1 MKKILVAD
9 DEINMCRILKI
20 ILEKDGYSVITA
32 NSGKEAI
39 HILKTDSAVDLII
52 SDLRMPEVDGL
63 AVLEFIKE
71 TKKDIPIILIT
82 AYGSIEIAVEA
93 MKKGAADFITKPFDK
108 NVIRHIIRRVFHIS
122 ELEEENEQLR
132 NINIK
137 HDFIYK
143 SKVMTETMAVINKI
157 ARVPRPILIQGE
169 SGSGKEVIAKQ
180 IHLASSCFKDNND
193 TSPFISINCPAV
205 PESLLESELFGYQK
219 GSFTGAA
226 KDFKGK
232 IRLSEG
238 GTLFLD
244 EIGELSLNVQPKLLR
259 FLENK
264 KIMPLGGNTEY
275 SVNTRVI
282 CATNKNLK
290 EMVDKGLFREDLF
303 YRINTIIIEVPPLRE
318 RKDDILPLADYFLNN
333 LSKELGEQ
341 KKHLPDSIIKSFLE
355 YKWPGNVRELR
366 NIIERAVLLSSS
378 KNISIDD
385 IPVELRYNNLFNE
398 NSSNNQ
404 IESSERKM
412 LLSTLI
418 ITGWNISSAAKMLGL
433 SRSAMRYKITKYKL
447 DKNLNIKSVEY

>member
-1 MKKILVAD
+1 MKRILVAD

-20 ILEKDGYSVITA
+20 ILEKDGYSVLTVD
-32 NSGKEAI
+32 SGKEAI
-39 HILKTDSAVDLII
+39 KILKSEINIDLVI

-63 AVLEFIKE
+63 AVLEFLKE
-71 TKKDIPIILIT
+71 SKKNIPIILVT

-93 MKKGAADFITKPFDK
+93 MKKGAADFITKPFEK
-108 NVIRHIIRRVFHIS
+108 NVIRHIIRRVFHIA
-122 ELEEENEQLR
+122 ELEEENLLLHSGQ
-132 NINIK
+132 IN
-137 HDFIYK
+137 HDFIFR
-143 SKVMTETMAVINKI
+143 SKVMGETLKTIKKI
-157 ARVPRPILIQGE
+157 ARVSRPILIQGE

-180 IHLASSCFKDNND
+180 IHLASCNYTGNKKA
-193 TSPFISINCPAV
+193 SPFISINCPAV

-232 IRLSEG
+232 IRLSDG

-290 EMVDKGLFREDLF
+290 KMVEKGLFREDLY
-303 YRINTIIIEVPPLRE
+303 YRINTIIIEVPSLRD
-318 RKDDILPLADYFLNN
+318 RKEDILSLADYFLTNF
-333 LSKELGEQ
+333 SKELGEQ
-341 KKHLPDSIIKSFLE
+341 KKHLPDSIVKSFLE

-378 KNISIDD
+378 ENISIDD
-385 IPVELRYNNLFNE
+385 IPIELRCSNTFNE
-398 NSSNNQ
+398 FSSNNQ
-404 IESSERKM
+404 IESSEKKM

-418 ITGWNISSAAKMLGL
+418 LTGWNITAAAKTLGL
-433 SRSAMRYKITKYKL
+433 TRSAMRYKINKYQLKQH
-447 DKNLNIKSVEY
+447 

>member
-20 ILEKDGYSVITA
+20 ILENDGYNVITA

-39 HILKTDSAVDLII
+39 HFLKTEKTIDLII
-52 SDLRMPEVDGL
+52 SDLRMPDMDGL
-63 AVLEFIKE
+63 AVLDFIKE

-108 NVIRHIIRRVFHIS
+108 NVIRHIIRRVFHIT
-122 ELEEENEQLR
+122 ELEDENELLR

-143 SKVMTETMAVINKI
+143 SKVMTETMEVIKKI
-157 ARVPRPILIQGE
+157 VRIPRPILIQGE

-180 IHLASSCFKDNND
+180 IHLASCDYNGNND
-193 TSPFISINCPAV
+193 KSPFISINCPAV

-303 YRINTIIIEVPPLRE
+303 YRINTIIIEIQPLRE
-318 RKDDILPLADYFLNN
+318 RKEDILPLANYFLNN
-333 LSKELGEQ
+333 LSQELGEQ
-341 KKHLPDSIIKSFLE
+341 KKYLHESIIKSFLE

-366 NIIERAVLLSSS
+366 NIIERAVLLSGSEDITL
-378 KNISIDD
+378 ND
-385 IPVELRYNNLFNE
+385 IPVELRYQNTFDE
-398 NSSNNQ
+398 YPSNNQ
-404 IESSERKM
+404 IETTERKM
-412 LLSTLI
+412 LLSTLLQ
-418 ITGWNISSAAKMLGL
+418 TGWNITTSAKKLGL
-433 SRSAMRYKITKYKL
+433 TRSTMRYKIIKYQLK
-447 DKNLNIKSVEY
+447 KN

>member
-1 MKKILVAD
+1 MKRILVAD

-20 ILEKDGYSVITA
+20 ILEKDGYSVLTA
-32 NSGKEAI
+32 DSGKEAI
-39 HILKTDSAVDLII
+39 RILKSDINIDLVI
-52 SDLRMPEVDGL
+52 SDLRMPDVDGI
-63 AVLEFIKE
+63 AVLKFLKE
-71 TKKDIPIILIT
+71 SKTNIPIILIT

-108 NVIRHIIRRVFHIS
+108 NVIRHIIRRVFHIA
-122 ELEEENEQLR
+122 ELEEENILLR
-132 NINIK
+132 NSQIN
-137 HDFIYK
+137 HDFVFK
-143 SKVMTETMAVINKI
+143 SKVMGQTLETIKKI

-180 IHLASSCFKDNND
+180 IHLASCNYKGNNNQ
-193 TSPFISINCPAV
+193 SPFISINCPAV

-226 KDFKGK
+226 RDFKGK
-232 IRLSEG
+232 IRLSDG

-244 EIGELSLNVQPKLLR
+244 EIGELSLKVQPKLLR

-264 KIMPLGGNTEY
+264 KIIPLGGNTEY

-290 EMVDKGLFREDLF
+290 EMVEKGLFREDLF
-303 YRINTIIIEVPPLRE
+303 YRINTIIIEVPPLRD
-318 RKDDILPLADYFLNN
+318 RKEDILLLADYFLNN

-341 KKHLPDSIIKSFLE
+341 KKHLPDSIINSFMD

-378 KNISIDD
+378 EDISIND
-385 IPVELRYNNLFNE
+385 IPVELRYQKSFKE
-398 NSSNNQ
+398 ISADNQ
-404 IESSERKM
+404 IESSEKKM
-412 LLSTLI
+412 LLSSLTL
-418 ITGWNISSAAKMLGL
+418 TDWNITAAAKNLGL
-433 SRSAMRYKITKYKL
+433 TRSTMRYKINKYQL
-447 DKNLNIKSVEY
+447 EQN

>member
-1 MKKILVAD
+1 MKRILVAD

-20 ILEKDGYSVITA
+20 ILEKDGYSVLTA

-39 HILKTDSAVDLII
+39 QILKSESTIDLII
-52 SDLRMPEVDGL
+52 SDLRMPEMDGL
-63 AVLEFIKE
+63 DVLEFIKE

-108 NVIRHIIRRVFHIS
+108 NVIRHIIRRVFHIAD
-122 ELEEENEQLR
+122 LEEENEQLR

-143 SKVMTETMAVINKI
+143 SKVMSETMGIIKKI

-180 IHLASSCFKDNND
+180 IHIASCNCNGGK
-193 TSPFISINCPAV
+193 TTPPFISINCPAV

-244 EIGELSLNVQPKLLR
+244 EIGELSLKVQPKLLR

-264 KIMPLGGNTEY
+264 KIIPLGSNTEY

-290 EMVDKGLFREDLF
+290 EMVEKGLFREDLF
-303 YRINTIIIEVPPLRE
+303 YRINTIIIEVPPLRD
-318 RKDDILPLADYFLNN
+318 RKEDILLLADYFLKNF
-333 LSKELGEQ
+333 SKELGEQ
-341 KKHLPDSIIKSFLE
+341 KKHLPDSIINSFMD

-378 KNISIDD
+378 EDISIND
-385 IPVELRYNNLFNE
+385 IPVELRYQKSIKE
-398 NSSNNQ
+398 MPADNQ
-404 IESSERKM
+404 IESSEKKM
-412 LLSTLI
+412 LLSSLTL
-418 ITGWNISSAAKMLGL
+418 TDWNITAAAKKLGL
-433 SRSAMRYKITKYKL
+433 TRSSMRYKINKYQLKP
-447 DKNLNIKSVEY
+447 N

>member
-1 MKKILVAD
+1 MKRILVAD

-20 ILEKDGYSVITA
+20 ILENDGYSVLTA
-32 NSGKEAI
+32 NSGI
-39 HILKTDSAVDLII
+39 
-52 SDLRMPEVDGL
+52 
-63 AVLEFIKE
+63 LEFIKE

-108 NVIRHIIRRVFHIS
+108 NVIRHIIRRVFHIAD
-122 ELEEENEQLR
+122 LEEENEQLR

-143 SKVMTETMAVINKI
+143 SKVMTETMGIIKKI
-157 ARVPRPILIQGE
+157 ARVSRPILIQGE

-180 IHLASSCFKDNND
+180 IHMASSNFQGNSD

-318 RKDDILPLADYFLNN
+318 RKEDILPLADYFLNN
-333 LSKELGEQ
+333 LSQELGEL
-341 KKHLPDSIIKSFLE
+341 KKHLPEPIIKSFLE

-366 NIIERAVLLSSS
+366 NIIERAVLLSGSED
-378 KNISIDD
+378 ISLND
-385 IPVELRYNNLFNE
+385 IPVELRYQNTFDE
-398 NSSNNQ
+398 YPSNNQ

-418 ITGWNISSAAKMLGL
+418 LSEWNITTSAKKLGL
-433 SRSAMRYKITKYKL
+433 TRSTMRYKIIKYQL
-447 DKNLNIKSVEY
+447 EKN